1 MSYAVLEEGAV
12 LLRGYACPIAET
24 LLSDVAA
31 VLSEAPLRQLITPGG
46 QRMSVAM
53 SSCGPLGWYSDR
65 TGYRYTERDPASGR
79 PWPALPDSIRK
90 LAEGAA
96 QRAGFPGFVPDAC
109 LINRYQ
115 PGDRLSLHQDR
126 DERDFSAPIVSV
138 SLGLDAVFQLGG
150 LSRRDPSTRHLL
162 SHGDVLVFGGP
173 SRLRFHGILPLKEA
187 PLFAVTAAADHPL
200 LRGCRINLTLRRAG

>member
-12 LLRGYACPIAET
+12 LLRGYACPVVGA
-24 LLSDVAA
+24 LLADLTA

-53 SSCGPLGWYSDR
+53 SSCGPLGWYSAR
-65 TGYRYTERDPASGR
+65 AGYRYTDRDPASGQ

-109 LINRYQ
+109 LINRYL

-126 DERDFSAPIVSV
+126 DERDFAAPIVSV

-162 SHGDVLVFGGP
+162 CHGDVLVFGGP
-173 SRLRFHGILPLKEA
+173 SRLRFHGILPIKEA
-187 PLFAVTAAADHPL
+187 PLFGTLPSHPL
-200 LRGCRINLTLRRAG
+200 LDGARINLTLRRAG

>member
-12 LLRGYACPIAET
+12 LLRGYACPVAET
-24 LLSDVAA
+24 LLADLTA
-31 VLSEAPLRQLITPGG
+31 VLADAPLRQLITPGG

-65 TGYRYTERDPASGR
+65 AGYRYTSCDPLSGR

-90 LAEGAA
+90 LADGAA
-96 QRAGFPGFVPDAC
+96 ERAGFPGFVPDAC

-126 DERDFSAPIVSV
+126 DERDFAAPIVSV
-138 SLGLDAVFQLGG
+138 SLGLDATFQLGG
-150 LSRRDPSTRHLL
+150 LSRRDPTSRHLL
-162 SHGDVLVFGGP
+162 RHGDVLVFGGP
-173 SRLRFHGILPLKEA
+173 SRLRFHGILPIKDA
-187 PLFAVTAAADHPL
+187 PLLRTPLGHPL
-200 LRGCRINLTLRRAG
+200 LHGARINLTLRRAG